1 MAQLDD
7 RLIELENA
15 IISAFPARLQKD
27 PYSKIQFKEGLKEI
41 IYEDGSKT
49 NLETIRFS
57 IKIPTGAIITFDC
70 SLDGKKFRLE
80 VITLKK
86 VYEFKKIKEIVKY
99 LEKMDLNN
107 PKLAC

>member
-1 MAQLDD
+1 MARLDD

-27 PYSKIQFKEGLKEI
+27 PHFKIQFKEGLKEI

-57 IKIPTGAIITFDC
+57 IKITGAIITFDC

-86 VYEFKKIKEIVKY
+86 VYEFKKIKEIIKY

-107 PKLAC
+107 PQTC